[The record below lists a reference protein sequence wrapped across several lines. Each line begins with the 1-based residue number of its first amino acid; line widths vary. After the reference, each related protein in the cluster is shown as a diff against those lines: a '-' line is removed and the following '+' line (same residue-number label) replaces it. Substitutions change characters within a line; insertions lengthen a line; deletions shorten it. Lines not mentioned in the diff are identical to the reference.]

1 MGEKKKI
8 ENQKREKD
16 ESAIMNNLDMTHD
29 EDEDGRN
36 GEIKK
41 KTMQEKKMT
50 NEIEKEDGE
59 LEGKEEG
66 RGRDNQQGRLNTR

>member
-41 KTMQEKKMT
+41 KDNAGKK
-50 NEIEKEDGE
+50 NDE
-59 LEGKEEG
+59 
-66 RGRDNQQGRLNTR
+66 